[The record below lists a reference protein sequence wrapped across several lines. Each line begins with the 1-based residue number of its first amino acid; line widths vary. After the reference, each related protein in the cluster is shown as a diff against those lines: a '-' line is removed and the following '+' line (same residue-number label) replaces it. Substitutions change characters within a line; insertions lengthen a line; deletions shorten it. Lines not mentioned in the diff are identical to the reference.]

1 MSLIRQEEPVE
12 GDFLAKSQNNHDGKN
27 KKTKQN
33 NKLGG
38 SAINI
43 KNNRSSNTQEFPP
56 CPYWKKKTITHK
68 KSVGKG
74 LMHNV
79 SSVVS

>member
-1 MSLIRQEEPVE
+1 MRLIRQEEYVE

-56 CPYWKKKTITHK
+56 CPYWKKKQSLTK
-68 KSVGKG
+68 KVLVKA
-74 LMHNV
+74 
-79 SSVVS
+79 